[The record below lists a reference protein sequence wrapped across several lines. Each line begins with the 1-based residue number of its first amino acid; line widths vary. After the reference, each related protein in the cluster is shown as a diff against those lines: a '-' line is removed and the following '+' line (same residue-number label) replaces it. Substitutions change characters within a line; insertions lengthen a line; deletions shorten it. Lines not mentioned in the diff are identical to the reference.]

1 MSNKAVIAN
10 ESLANKATLS
20 PLFMVNER
28 FVNKG
33 VPSSVVAD
41 KFSTLNN

>member
-1 MSNKAVIAN
+1 VIAK

-20 PLFMVNER
+20 PLFTVKER

-33 VPSSVVAD
+33 TPSSVLAD